1 MPLKNEDTTL
11 VISHIKT
18 FMEINNMIQY
28 AILFI
33 MALCLIGCHN
43 WIFKSELL
51 LNPFKRSTI
60 DLTPQEQVVIYIGLF
75 VGTVLLM
82 FWFAQTSPFIL
93 DGLIAIGVTSISSL
107 FIILTLKPL
116 LGEMREDKLSY
127 RFILNQNFL
136 LTACLIIFTE
146 LSFLYWFKEITIY
159 VQTQFLIFVALYS
172 VLIIIVG
179 LYLGIPKND
188 EGQKVLPTQW
198 RWRLII
204 ILNPII
210 VLLLTGILIKLL
222 LSIILLIQ

>member
-1 MPLKNEDTTL
+1 
-11 VISHIKT
+11 
-18 FMEINNMIQY
+18 
-28 AILFI
+28 
-33 MALCLIGCHN
+33 
-43 WIFKSELL
+43 
-51 LNPFKRSTI
+51 
-60 DLTPQEQVVIYIGLF
+60 
-75 VGTVLLM
+75 
-82 FWFAQTSPFIL
+82 
-93 DGLIAIGVTSISSL
+93 VTSISSL